1 MKTSLLVTGIL
12 LGASLSGC
20 VAFYQPQSYVPFINI
35 RGGYSERNR
44 GHDVWRVTFG
54 SSSPTTP
61 ETVQCYW
68 LYRCAEIALDKGF
81 DGFEIVSNIRL
92 VTSKLPEEF
101 LAGGARVQPANWVK
115 IPLEALFA
123 NGGFGPKG
131 EGGDPL
137 SIQADIL
144 LLKGPIAARPPRVF
158 DARKLKTAL
167 APHVSEPM
175 KSHTNVKP
183 HVHDYLRP
191 DGALTDQSGHL

>member
-1 MKTSLLVTGIL
+1 MKTSFLVTGIF

-54 SSSPTTP
+54 ASSPTTP

-81 DGFEIVSNIRL
+81 DGFEIISNIRL
-92 VTSKLPEEF
+92 VTSQLPEEF
-101 LAGGARVQPANWVK
+101 LAGRARVQPANWVK
-115 IPLEALFA
+115 IPLELLLQ
-123 NGGFGPKG
+123 GGAGG
-131 EGGDPL
+131 GGDPL
-137 SIQADIL
+137 FIQADIL

-158 DARKLKTAL
+158 DARKLKAAL
-167 APHVSEPM
+167 APHVAEPI
-175 KSHTNVKP
+175 KSRSNVKP
-183 HVHDYLRP
+183 HVHNYLRP
-191 DGALTDQSGHL
+191 DGGLTDQEAGHL